1 MPETMR
7 AWRVVQPAPID
18 EGPLER
24 SEVPVPEPGPD
35 EVRVRVTAC
44 GVCRTD
50 LHVAVGDLALR
61 EQPVTPGHE
70 VIGTVDSRGSDAGRF
85 EEGQRIGIAWLR
97 RTDGTCRFCRR
108 GDENLCLR
116 PRFTGWTDDGGYAE
130 YATVPEAFA
139 YEIPDRYDDHDA
151 APLLCA
157 GIVGY
162 RALKRALVPPGGRL
176 GIYGFGAS
184 AHVVAQI
191 ALARGAELHVVTR
204 SEQGRRLA
212 LDLGAAWAGGSGES
226 PPVPL
231 DSAIVFAPAG
241 EVVPPALEA
250 LDRGGT
256 LSLAGIHL
264 SDIPPLRYDAH
275 LFQERQV
282 RSVTANTRADGEEFL
297 RLADRIG
304 VEMTVNVYPFAE
316 ADRALSD
323 LAHDRFAGVAVLDL
337 DTDPDL
343 DLDPDT

>member
-7 AWRVVQPAPID
+7 AWTVSTPTSID
-18 EGPLER
+18 DHPLELT
-24 SEVPVPEPGPD
+24 EMPVPEPAAD
-35 EVRVRVTAC
+35 EVRIRVSAC

-50 LHVAVGDLALR
+50 LHVAEGDLAPR
-61 EQPVTPGHE
+61 KRPVVPGHE
-70 VIGTVDSRGSDAGRF
+70 VVGVVDARGSGAGRF
-85 EEGQRIGIAWLR
+85 EVGQRIGIAWLR

-108 GDENLCLR
+108 GAENLCVD

-130 YATVPEAFA
+130 YATVPEAFG
-139 YEIPDRYDDHDA
+139 YPIPDRYDDPEA

-191 ALARGAELHVVTR
+191 AVAQGTELHVVTR
-204 SEQGRRLA
+204 SEEGRQLA
-212 LDLGAAWAGGSGES
+212 LDLGAVWAGGSGQT

-250 LDRGGT
+250 LDAGGT
-256 LSLAGIHL
+256 LSLAGIHM
-264 SDIPPLRYDAH
+264 SDIPSLEYDAH
-275 LFQERQV
+275 LFRERQV

-304 VEMTVNVYPFAE
+304 IEMTVNVYPFDE

-323 LAHDRFAGVAVLDL
+323 LAHDRFAGVAVLDM
-337 DTDPDL
+337 DL
-343 DLDPDT
+343 